1 MNSPGRVIPLGLM
14 RSKTNGARMVL
25 AIFTMAMFYTSV
37 CTTTCAIGVCRNEVQ
52 QTAGHDC
59 EQSSSHHSGQPGH
72 EAPESPDCS
81 KHAHPGVF
89 VARSGNVSQFQLSI
103 VGHLQLSAIEP
114 SSTSANFCPS
124 YLVLLSPTIRFE
136 TVEHWCGHCDSVS
149 QALAFL
155 KQMRAQISPTHR
167 TLRKI

>member
-1 MNSPGRVIPLGLM
+1 MAEVPASHRSPNARRQTAPPVNSPGRVIPLGQM

-37 CTTTCAIGVCRNEVQ
+37 CTTTCAIGVCPNEVQ

-103 VGHLQLSAIEP
+103 VGHLQLSATALGTGHDLRL
-114 SSTSANFCPS
+114 STATRTS
-124 YLVLLSPTIRFE
+124 
-136 TVEHWCGHCDSVS
+136 D
-149 QALAFL
+149 LAPPFASNL
-155 KQMRAQISPTHR
+155 PLHQQISV
-167 TLRKI
+167 LRI